1 MRKRLALLLLFPILG
16 CGSEP
21 ETAQVNEEAITVES
35 WKALDVDVKY
45 EPEIFDRLKLNEP
58 RLSNERNWDR
68 FMRDVIVP
76 ERRKDIPTE
85 Y

>member
-1 MRKRLALLLLFPILG
+1 MRKRLTLLLLILVLG

-45 EPEIFDRLKLNEP
+45 EPETFD
-58 RLSNERNWDR
+58 S
-68 FMRDVIVP
+68 
-76 ERRKDIPTE
+76 
-85 Y
+85 